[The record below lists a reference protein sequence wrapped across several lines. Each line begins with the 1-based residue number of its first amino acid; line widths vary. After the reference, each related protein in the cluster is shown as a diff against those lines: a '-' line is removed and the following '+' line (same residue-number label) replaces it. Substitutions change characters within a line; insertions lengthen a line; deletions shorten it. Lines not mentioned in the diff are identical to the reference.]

1 MSMNVLA
8 LGKFYPPYR
17 GGMETLLA
25 AWSEAFVARGATV
38 DAVVANT
45 RAKTEVSVEKGVRVH
60 RLASWGSFWSVSLC
74 PAYPWITR
82 RMPADIWHA
91 HFPNPLADMAC
102 LLGSKRTPLVLH
114 YHSDIVRQASAMRVY
129 APILRRLLR
138 RADRIVVATPR
149 HIEFSDW
156 LPPYRDKC
164 EVIPFGLNLDQFGLT
179 PAREAEV
186 ARLRTEAGGKTI
198 ILNIGRLVPYKGQ
211 RYLLEAARG
220 LDAVVWIVGDGPL
233 RTELETQAAELGLG
247 NKIRFWG
254 DVDAG
259 FLISLLHACHVFALP
274 SITPNEAFGLVQ
286 IEAMACGKPVVACD
300 LKSGVPFVNQH
311 QISGLNV
318 PPMNAARLHE
328 ALAELVNEPGR
339 RAALGAGALAR
350 ARTEF
355 DARVMVDRYWGLL
368 QRLHRPERHPQ

>member
-1 MSMNVLA
+1 MKILA

-45 RAKTEVSVEKGVRVH
+45 RATTEVSVEQGVRVH

-74 PAYPWITR
+74 PAYIWATR

-91 HFPNPLADMAC
+91 HFPNPLADVAC

-114 YHSDIVRQASAMRVY
+114 YHSDIVRQASAMRLY
-129 APILRRLLR
+129 APVLRRLLR

-149 HIEFSDW
+149 HIDYSDW
-156 LPPYRDKC
+156 LPEFRDKC
-164 EVIPFGLNLDQFGLT
+164 EVIPFGLDLDRFAMT
-179 PAREAEV
+179 PARQQEV
-186 ARLRTEAGGKTI
+186 ARLRAEAGGQTI
-198 ILNIGRLVPYKGQ
+198 VLNIGRLVPYKGQ

-220 LDAVVWIVGDGPL
+220 LKAVVWIVGDGPL
-233 RTELETQAAELGLG
+233 RKELEALAAELGLAD
-247 NKIRFWG
+247 KVRFWG
-254 DVDAG
+254 DVHADV
-259 FLISLLHACHVFALP
+259 LVNLLHACHIFALP

-311 QISGLNV
+311 LVSGLNV

-328 ALAELVNEPGR
+328 ALSELVDKPER
-339 RAALGAGALAR
+339 RSALGAGAHAR

-355 DARVMVDRYWGLL
+355 DARVMVDRYWNLL
-368 QRLHRPERHPQ
+368 ERLHAPQNHR